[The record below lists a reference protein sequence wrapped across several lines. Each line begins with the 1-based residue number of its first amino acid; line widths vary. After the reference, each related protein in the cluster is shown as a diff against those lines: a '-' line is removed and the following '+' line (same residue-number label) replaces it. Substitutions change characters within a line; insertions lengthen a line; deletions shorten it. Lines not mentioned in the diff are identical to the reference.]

1 MRVEVL
7 LPIGLVLIL
16 VAAACGRQAA
26 LAPVPLAAPGSPVAL
41 RASDLE
47 GIAAS
52 FRRVNLDVDDGIVLE
67 ISRLD
72 GALVSA
78 RPGVMPTFDDP
89 SSFIVRI
96 DSGEVAM
103 SPLSLSNLLNRH
115 VFASKKAP
123 ITNLEMSIES
133 GRLDGKG
140 TLHKGVDLPFFM
152 VTTVSVT
159 SDGRIRLHPIS
170 MKVLGIPSSG
180 LMKVL
185 GIDLDGLVTLK
196 ETSGIEIDGDDL
208 LLSPDH
214 AFDSPRIAG
223 RLTAVRI
230 EADRLVE
237 VFGPP
242 AAAATLALPDRTA
255 APKFLRFRGGTLRF
269 GRLTMTDADL
279 DIVSDGSPRDVFE
292 FSLPHYLEQLE
303 AGYSKLTASGG
314 LVVHM
319 PSYHAAGAARAAS
332 ALADHTVR
340 GTRGD

>member
-1 MRVEVL
+1 MHLRVL
-7 LPIGLVLIL
+7 QPIGLVFVF

-26 LAPVPLAAPGSPVAL
+26 PAPVPPAAPGSPVVGP
-41 RASDLE
+41 ASGLDA
-47 GIAAS
+47 IAAS
-52 FRRVNLDVDDGIVLE
+52 FRHVNLEVDDGIVLE

-78 RPGVMPTFDDP
+78 RPGGLPTFDDP
-89 SSFIVRI
+89 GSFIVRI

-103 SPLSLSNLLNRH
+103 SALSLSNLLNQH
-115 VFASKKAP
+115 VFAYKKAP

-133 GRLDGKG
+133 GQLKGKG
-140 TLHKGVDLPFFM
+140 TLHKGVDLPFSM

-159 SDGRIRLHPIS
+159 TDGRIRLHPVS
-170 MKVLGIPSSG
+170 VKVLGVPSNG

-185 GIDLDGLVTLK
+185 GIDLGGLVTLR
-196 ETSGIEIDGDDL
+196 ETSGIEIDSDDL
-208 LLSPDH
+208 LLAPDH
-214 AFDSPRIAG
+214 VFTSPRIAG

-242 AAAATLALPDRTA
+242 VAQASPAPAERTA
-255 APKFLRFRGGTLRF
+255 APTFLRFRGGTLRF

-279 DIVSDGSPRDVFE
+279 DILSDGAPREVFE

-303 AGYSKLTASGG
+303 AGYSRITASGG
-314 LVVHM
+314 LIVHM
-319 PSYHAAGAARAAS
+319 PSYHS
-332 ALADHTVR
+332 AVTPIAPHR
-340 GTRGD
+340 P